1 MFCEKQEK
9 TKYHS
14 GLFNMTKGGGGI
26 GGVATTF
33 MKGGQGQII
42 CYLYFNLDISDSW
55 HLCHTYQCKLTNKN
69 SSALVYKSFM
79 TLPNPFFVMRLILSL
94 ADDHAQKI

>member
-1 MFCEKQEK
+1 
-9 TKYHS
+9 
-14 GLFNMTKGGGGI
+14 MTKGGGGI

-79 TLPNPFFVMRLILSL
+79 TVPNPFFVMRLILSL

>member
-1 MFCEKQEK
+1 MFGKETNQSFFSLYDFVCLNYHFFTKLYFVVIMFCEKQEK

-33 MKGGQGQII
+33 KKGGVR
-42 CYLYFNLDISDSW
+42 SD
-55 HLCHTYQCKLTNKN
+55 HLL
-69 SSALVYKSFM
+69 
-79 TLPNPFFVMRLILSL
+79 FVL
-94 ADDHAQKI
+94 